1 MQENEE
7 KKIVS
12 QAIIQT
18 TQNAD
23 TITLLEAIQILWG
36 KKFTLFLF
44 IILGA
49 AVGFCISN
57 WLRPQYTS
65 DVLLQIDVK
74 GSKAGKAM
82 GEMGAL
88 LDAASPADAEIELIK
103 SRMVLSHVVDVERL
117 CFKATPVGASDR
129 FMHREGRMDLD
140 SLYIPEIART
150 EKWMA
155 RAIGDNSYEVL
166 SPEENVILKGH
177 IGDLY
182 RAPYAGDTF
191 NIHVTKL
198 LAKPGQMFVL
208 TQENPLRTIAA
219 LKEALKVSE
228 KGKQT
233 GIIEASYSHRYPDKS
248 ASILNTIAKTYLRQN
263 VEMKSAEAAK
273 TLEFL
278 EKQLPGV
285 KNKLD
290 SAEKVLADYRF
301 RIGSVDV
308 TGETQAH
315 LQKEADLQK
324 QFLELEQ
331 QRQAATRLFK

>member
-129 FMHREGRMDLD
+129 FMQVVWIWILFISQKSHAQKNGWHEPSATIHTKS
-140 SLYIPEIART
+140 SL
-150 EKWMA
+150 
-155 RAIGDNSYEVL
+155 
-166 SPEENVILKGH
+166 LK
-177 IGDLY
+177 
-182 RAPYAGDTF
+182 
-191 NIHVTKL
+191 K
-198 LAKPGQMFVL
+198 M
-208 TQENPLRTIAA
+208 
-219 LKEALKVSE
+219 
-228 KGKQT
+228 
-233 GIIEASYSHRYPDKS
+233 
-248 ASILNTIAKTYLRQN
+248 
-263 VEMKSAEAAK
+263 
-273 TLEFL
+273 
-278 EKQLPGV
+278 
-285 KNKLD
+285 
-290 SAEKVLADYRF
+290 
-301 RIGSVDV
+301 
-308 TGETQAH
+308 
-315 LQKEADLQK
+315 
-324 QFLELEQ
+324 
-331 QRQAATRLFK
+331 LF